1 MISLCLVLEM
11 YKNGFSKTLR
21 EAIKQGPSVCCWSR
35 DQIWQACLVAC
46 PEFFHGVAGFLGV
59 PAWSGHMRLSS
70 CSQVN
75 RESPLYSTLPVYGQE
90 QWLWT

>member
-1 MISLCLVLEM
+1 MGGAESE
-11 YKNGFSKTLR
+11 
-21 EAIKQGPSVCCWSR
+21 CCWSR

-75 RESPLYSTLPVYGQE
+75 RESPLYSTLLYPCTAKNSGFGLDHKCSSI
-90 QWLWT
+90 W